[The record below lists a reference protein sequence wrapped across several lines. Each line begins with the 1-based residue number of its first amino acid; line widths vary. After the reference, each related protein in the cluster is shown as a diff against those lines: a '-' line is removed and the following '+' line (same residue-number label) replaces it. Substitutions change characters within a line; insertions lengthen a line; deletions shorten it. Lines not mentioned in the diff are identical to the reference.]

1 FIVFLENELEI
12 LKQIFLDKEHELTIA
27 LNKVDELTKQ
37 LDQLRKIKITT
48 NKEQSQNRNE
58 LDKLKQ
64 ELMIRNKLNEQ
75 QSRKI
80 AYQREV
86 YASKQAELNQL
97 DRRID
102 ELQQRLKKKRTLTS
116 NRSSIPTPS
125 TTTATAVVEPFT
137 SSAGYRTAFDTVQDT
152 LNNVKIAEIEKRMVQ
167 LANSFNATSSSSPT
181 NFNDTMNSPKQ

>member
-1 FIVFLENELEI
+1 
-12 LKQIFLDKEHELTIA
+12 
-27 LNKVDELTKQ
+27 
-37 LDQLRKIKITT
+37 
-48 NKEQSQNRNE
+48 
-58 LDKLKQ
+58 
-64 ELMIRNKLNEQ
+64 MNEQ

-102 ELQQRLKKKRTLTS
+102 ELQQRLKKKRTLTN

-125 TTTATAVVEPFT
+125 TTATAVVEPFT
-137 SSAGYRTAFDTVQDT
+137 STTGYRTAFDTVQDT

-167 LANSFNATSSSSPT
+167 LANSFNTTSSASPT
-181 NFNDTMNSPKQ
+181 NLNEQMNSPKKVCHCIVCNCGLNVFVCL